1 MSTFDLWY
9 KRKRPNPVPRKKG
22 LVELSHKAL
31 GIIDEIQE
39 IRTRNNKNWM
49 DILRIAFQY
58 APDETKKKMA
68 DITECDAEINKLSR
82 QLAEGEEK

>member
-1 MSTFDLWY
+1 MRTESYTTLDWE
-9 KRKRPNPVPRKKG
+9 KWEKQKKQEN
-22 LVELSHKAL
+22 EL
-31 GIIDEIQE
+31 IDEIQE